1 MARAENQTPAGSGS
15 LFSFR
20 HPQVGYF
27 ACDASTEPEYD
38 PPHDGPC
45 LVCWKPLTADNVRTI
60 SLTPAERA
68 VASVFF
74 RVHRTCAESDPQAVE
89 EIEHRIIEGEFV
101 ASDEAWL

>member
-1 MARAENQTPAGSGS
+1 MVKAEREWLFPA
-15 LFSFR
+15 R

-27 ACDASTEPEYD
+27 DCDTQTEPVYD

-45 LVCWKPLTADNVRTI
+45 LVCWQPLHAADVRTI
-60 SLTPAERA
+60 SLMPAERG

-74 RVHRTCAESDPQAVE
+74 RVHRTCAEGDPAAVV

-101 ASDEAWL
+101 ASDKEWL